1 MAVEQTQLQKDR
13 ERNGFGAYF
22 SLIFACI
29 FFSGVLQSS
38 EWWGVFDFSTLK
50 GAFGK
55 VVVGLSGGADG
66 TAAHAVMGNF
76 RGRGGNGAFDGFM
89 FALTLF
95 PAVMFAIGMV
105 TVFEHYG
112 ALKAAGRMMTPIMR
126 PILGLPGVVVLS
138 LITTLQ
144 AIDAGAAMTKGLEE
158 TKQMTH
164 IEVLRSTAFQITS
177 GGCLTNFFSSG
188 AVLFTLVA
196 ADGRSIPLTMGFT
209 FLVILACKF
218 INSFIMRLITLTAFK
233 NH

>member
-13 ERNGFGAYF
+13 ERIGFGAYF

-66 TAAHAVMGNF
+66 TAAHASWVIS
-76 RGRGGNGAFDGFM
+76 ADVAATVSFDGFM

-105 TVFEHYG
+105 TVLTLRRIE
-112 ALKAAGRMMTPIMR
+112 AAGRMMTPIMR

>member
-1 MAVEQTQLQKDR
+1 MAVQQTQLQKDQ
-13 ERNGFGAYF
+13 ERIGLCAYF

-29 FFSGVLQSS
+29 FFSGLLQSN

-55 VVVGLSGGADG
+55 VVVGLTSATDG

-112 ALKAAGRMMTPIMR
+112 ALKAAARMMTPIMR
-126 PILGLPGVVVLS
+126 PLLGLPGVVVLS

-158 TKQMTH
+158 SKQMTH

-218 INSFIMRLITLTAFK
+218 INSFVMRLVTLTVFK

>member
-1 MAVEQTQLQKDR
+1 
-13 ERNGFGAYF
+13 
-22 SLIFACI
+22 
-29 FFSGVLQSS
+29 
-38 EWWGVFDFSTLK
+38 
-50 GAFGK
+50 
-55 VVVGLSGGADG
+55 
-66 TAAHAVMGNF
+66 
-76 RGRGGNGAFDGFM
+76 
-89 FALTLF
+89 
-95 PAVMFAIGMV
+95 
-105 TVFEHYG
+105 
-112 ALKAAGRMMTPIMR
+112 MMTPIMR

>member
-13 ERNGFGAYF
+13 ERIGFGAYF

-55 VVVGLSGGADG
+55 VVVGLSGGTDG